1 MYMCNHA
8 TWRALQYDIKNRKT
22 FLKRCRYDS
31 ITADMLYIGAVV
43 TVYSRQLK
51 LVDYADEFTR
61 KSLSN
66 RQERY
71 LSAVCPDCI
80 LHDWL
85 ILRLYSLLKRLH
97 WPT

>member
-1 MYMCNHA
+1 MYVCNHA
-8 TWRALQYDIKNRKT
+8 TWHALQYDIKNRKT

-61 KSLSN
+61 KCLSN
-66 RQERY
+66 RQERS
-71 LSAVCPDCI
+71 LSAICPG
-80 LHDWL
+80 
-85 ILRLYSLLKRLH
+85 
-97 WPT
+97 